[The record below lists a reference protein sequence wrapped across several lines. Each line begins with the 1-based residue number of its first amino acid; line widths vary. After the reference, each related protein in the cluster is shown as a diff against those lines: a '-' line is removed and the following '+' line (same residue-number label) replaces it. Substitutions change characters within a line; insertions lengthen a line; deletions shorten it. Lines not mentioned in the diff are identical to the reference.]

1 MIDKYKKQLQ
11 DLLSKAGLEIQQ
23 LENLENNGFKPNSVY
38 VEYQENIVARSSLKG
53 VVISAPN
60 NLVKIRQA
68 LLQANILIGAINYNY
83 QNGNAMTLGFLQCY
97 DRAELQ
103 PAKTNITNI
112 NI

>member
-38 VEYQENIVARSSLKG
+38 IEYLENIVSRSSLKG
-53 VVISAPN
+53 IVISAPN
-60 NLVKIRQA
+60 NLLKIRQA
-68 LLQANILIGAINYNY
+68 LLQPNILIGAINYNY
-83 QNGNAMTLGFLQCY
+83 QNGNAMTIGFLQSY
-97 DRAELQ
+97 NRAELQ
-103 PAKTNITNI
+103 PAKTKITNI